1 VYAGHRNLRSV
12 GGGQES
18 YFHGRRVRL
27 SHTTGGIVAVLSVG
41 GLTTNDDNAMDLVKS
56 SRERMQF
63 MQHWIEDVSMKTKG
77 WIVNAWPDMK

>member
-1 VYAGHRNLRSV
+1 MQDIVIYVPWGEDRKV
-12 GGGQES
+12 DQ
-18 YFHGRRVRL
+18 GRRVRL

-41 GLTTNDDNAMDLVKS
+41 GLTTNDDDAMDLVKS